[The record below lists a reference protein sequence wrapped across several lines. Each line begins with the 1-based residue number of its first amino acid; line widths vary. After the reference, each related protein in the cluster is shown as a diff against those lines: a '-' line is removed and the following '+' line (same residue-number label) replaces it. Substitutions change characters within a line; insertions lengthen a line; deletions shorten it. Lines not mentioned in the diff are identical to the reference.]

1 MRMKLSYLDN
11 MESAHIKKSALVWL
25 GILVMLF
32 LLLLLRYNNLDS
44 DYFKKA
50 QKTDVSE
57 YYSLLSSGCSELH
70 SIHKNLYGL
79 STQFQM
85 WSNITKSE
93 SEFQLRSSITEGW
106 LEVLKLNP
114 NF

>member
-1 MRMKLSYLDN
+1 
-11 MESAHIKKSALVWL
+11 MESTNTKKSALVWL
-25 GILVMLF
+25 GILVTLF
-32 LLLLLRYNNLDS
+32 LLLALRYNNLEP
-44 DYFKKA
+44 DYFKKSH
-50 QKTDVSE
+50 KSDVSE
-57 YYSLLSSGCSELH
+57 YYSLLSSGCRELH
-70 SIHKNLYGL
+70 SIHESLYGL

-93 SEFQLRSSITEGW
+93 SEFQLSSSTTEGW